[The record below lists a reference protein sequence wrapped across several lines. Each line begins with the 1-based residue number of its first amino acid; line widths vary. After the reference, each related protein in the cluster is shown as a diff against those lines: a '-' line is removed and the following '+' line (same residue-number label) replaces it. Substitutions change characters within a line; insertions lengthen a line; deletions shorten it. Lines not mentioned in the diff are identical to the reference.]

1 MPAARSTTPAAKP
14 MPRYPSTTGSAAFAP
29 CRNTLDEVFR
39 GAVGVDRPAD
49 EVALEEVAAAALEVV
64 ALRLGLDA
72 LAHHLDVERMRQ
84 RHDRRD
90 DGALVRVGGH
100 LGGERAVDLELVDR
114 EALQVG
120 QAGVAGAEVVDH
132 HRHAE
137 ILQLV
142 ER

>member
-39 GAVGVDRPAD
+39 GGVCVDRPAD
-49 EVALEEVAAAALEVV
+49 EVALDEIAAAAFQVL
-64 ALRLGLDA
+64 ALRLGLHAFAD
-72 LAHHLDVERMRQ
+72 HLDVQGMRE
-84 RHDRRD
+84 RHDGRD
-90 DGALVRVGGH
+90 DGALVMVAGH

-120 QAGVAGAEVVDH
+120 QAGVAGAEIVDH

-137 ILQLV
+137 LLQL
-142 ER
+142 